1 LINTTLGGSVIA
13 GAYLLFFVRKYN
25 VLDFELIQFYFE
37 ISELPFGW
45 EKVEDPHYGTYYI
58 E

>member
-1 LINTTLGGSVIA
+1 LR
-13 GAYLLFFVRKYN
+13 AYLLFFVGKYN

-45 EKVEDPHYGTYYI
+45 EKVRILYLGGI
-58 E
+58 NIAVIVI

>member
-1 LINTTLGGSVIA
+1 M
-13 GAYLLFFVRKYN
+13 LFFLGKYN
-25 VLDFELIQFYFE
+25 VLDYELIQFYFE